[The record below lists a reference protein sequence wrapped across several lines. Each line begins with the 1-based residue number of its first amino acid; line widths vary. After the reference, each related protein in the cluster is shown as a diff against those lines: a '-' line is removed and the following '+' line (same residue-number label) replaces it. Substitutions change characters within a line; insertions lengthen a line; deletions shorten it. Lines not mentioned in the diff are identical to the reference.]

1 MNKQKMTFLDTL
13 DTIIGIIEIIGIVAL
28 ILFCGFCILLALA
41 NPRNWEFI
49 FMELLI
55 SAIDKD

>member
-1 MNKQKMTFLDTL
+1 MNNQKLTFLDTL

-49 FMELLI
+49 FMGLLI

>member
-1 MNKQKMTFLDTL
+1 MNNQKLSFL
-13 DTIIGIIEIIGIVAL
+13 DTIIGILEIIGIVAL
-28 ILFCGFCILLALA
+28 ILFCGFCILIALA

-49 FMELLI
+49 FMGLLI

>member
-1 MNKQKMTFLDTL
+1 MNKQKLYFLDAFIAL
-13 DTIIGIIEIIGIVAL
+13 FEIAGIIAL

-49 FMELLI
+49 FMGLLI
-55 SAIDKD
+55 TAIDKD